1 MKVFVIDSQRCV
13 GCHDCQI
20 GCKDEHCGNCW
31 APYADEQPEIGQF
44 WMKVDQRERGHK
56 PHVKVSYTPRL
67 CNHCGN
73 APCIKAA
80 KGDAVYRRED
90 GLVIIDPVKSKGQR
104 QIVEACP
111 YHVIY
116 WNEEKQIPQKCTG
129 CAHLL
134 DGGHTIDVPRCVDN
148 CHLDVIKF
156 GDAEDFDLEG
166 MEVLHPEYGTDPHV
180 YYTKLPK
187 KFIAGTVYDPE
198 TEEIVEG
205 AKVTA
210 TSSEGTVTAETNNWG
225 DFWLNDLPDAEWEVE
240 IEKGGKRATREVS
253 TVAEDQGLGDIALA

>member
-1 MKVFVIDSQRCV
+1 MKVFVIDSKRCV
-13 GCHDCQI
+13 GCYDCQI

-31 APYADEQPEIGQF
+31 APYAEEQPEIGQF
-44 WMKVDQRERGHK
+44 WMKVDQRERGRK

-73 APCIKAA
+73 APCLKAA
-80 KGDAVYRRED
+80 KDGAVYRRED
-90 GLVIIDPVKSKGQR
+90 GLVIIDPVKSKGQK
-104 QIVEACP
+104 QIVDACP

-180 YYTKLPK
+180 YYTALPK

-198 TEEIVEG
+198 AEEIIEG
-205 AKVTA
+205 AKVIA
-210 TSSEGTVTAETNNWG
+210 AGVEGSFEAETDSWG
-225 DFWLNDLPDAEWEVE
+225 DFWLDGLPDAEWEVS
-240 IEKGGKRATREVS
+240 IEKGGKKAQLKVS
-253 TVAEDQGLGDIALA
+253 TVSEDQGLGDVPLA